1 ELLNVPLHFEPLE
14 FEMHPNEMI
23 VGRIL
28 KGGENKIQ
36 ISWITYMPT
45 YLAIPTRDNI
55 WDRLQYVC
63 IYASVT
69 GDVIILAYSVY
80 RYFKVK
86 RSFLLLS
93 ITTCFVWLL
102 SNFFSGYYALTAL
115 PDINTQYYLLE
126 FVWLLQNLATLFTVM
141 LTTVT
146 IFSLMLPEPTKRFK
160 YTVCCIILLLHC
172 GLAGSFYFGICWNP
186 AAKNCMTF
194 DTYIYWTRSMPFWYL
209 FVFLYDII
217 PPILVTYQLN
227 QASKQRN
234 ILTVD
239 LKFTFGI
246 IIQIL
251 ICILFFIINYIQ
263 TNTDILGND
272 LSYASVVTINCTLI
286 TIHSQVNM
294 FISYRLGVVLQKLT
308 QNVMQLKTET
318 K

>member
-1 ELLNVPLHFEPLE
+1 
-14 FEMHPNEMI
+14 
-23 VGRIL
+23 
-28 KGGENKIQ
+28 
-36 ISWITYMPT
+36 
-45 YLAIPTRDNI
+45 
-55 WDRLQYVC
+55 
-63 IYASVT
+63 
-69 GDVIILAYSVY
+69 
-80 RYFKVK
+80 
-86 RSFLLLS
+86 
-93 ITTCFVWLL
+93 
-102 SNFFSGYYALTAL
+102 
-115 PDINTQYYLLE
+115 
-126 FVWLLQNLATLFTVM
+126 
-141 LTTVT
+141 
-146 IFSLMLPEPTKRFK
+146 
-160 YTVCCIILLLHC
+160 
-172 GLAGSFYFGICWNP
+172 
-186 AAKNCMTF
+186 MTF